1 MAKFDDFDLDVK
13 VSKTSEKDKEHITS
27 WSLCTAGCIT
37 GRIMGCNK

>member
-27 WSLCTAGCIT
+27 W
-37 GRIMGCNK
+37 